1 MLSVLS
7 SSMIPSFW
15 RRDPRYYKISIISFL
30 SPTCPNLTGFSLQI
44 VHLVVTVSIFCSGV
58 LSCIV
63 IEESPTS
70 VGFGKSWTWFLGL
83 ASPHVTSVTLCNT
96 LGFAKFGLHYLLVIF
111 SNSYSVLYPRRLK
124 EEMRK
129 PAKAPGTGPRESKNS
144 GNNCFPF
151 SSEANSFENNSSPLP
166 PHLHSLY

>member
-1 MLSVLS
+1 M
-7 SSMIPSFW
+7 
-15 RRDPRYYKISIISFL
+15 SIISFL
-30 SPTCPNLTGFSLQI
+30 SPTCPNPTGFSFQT
-44 VHLVVTVSIFCSGV
+44 VHHALVLWWLSIFCPGV
-58 LSCIV
+58 LSYIV
-63 IEESPTS
+63 IEESPTP
-70 VGFGKSWTWFLGL
+70 VGLGKSWTGFLGL
-83 ASPHVTSVTLCNT
+83 ASPHVTCVTLCNT

-129 PAKAPGTGPRESKNS
+129 HAKAPGTGPRESKNS